1 MAVADAAVAAPT
13 PAPAGASRLRFVVK
27 LGGDVMDGPGTG
39 SGSALLDLARA
50 LAASGLRGRGL
61 VVHGGG
67 AQVTALATR
76 LGLPTHMVAGR
87 RITDA
92 ATLEVME
99 MVVAG
104 RLNVEL
110 CAALFGAG
118 IAAVGLHAGSGV
130 IRARRRPPRVMSGA
144 GPDPI
149 DFGLVGDVTGFDL
162 ALLETLVRAGH
173 LPVLSCLGIDP
184 SGQVLNLNADLAASQ
199 LASALGAEALLAVT
213 AVGGVRRR
221 IDDPQSRIPRLTVA
235 EARAAIADG
244 TVKGGMIPKLEEAT
258 AAIAAGVSRVEIV
271 APHEIVAALAHPGT
285 VGTQLV
291 P

>member
-1 MAVADAAVAAPT
+1 MAVGREDGGP
-13 PAPAGASRLRFVVK
+13 GEASPRLRYVVK
-27 LGGDVMDGPGTG
+27 LGGDVLDHKGGAE
-39 SGSALLDLARA
+39 SSVRADLARA
-50 LAASGLRGRGL
+50 LAEAQLRGRGV

-92 ATLEVME
+92 ATLEVMT

-110 CAALFGAG
+110 CAALQGVG
-118 IAAVGLHAGSGV
+118 VTAVGLHAGSGV

-162 ALLETLVRAGH
+162 ALLETLAGAGY

-184 SGQVLNLNADLAASQ
+184 GGQVLNLNADLAASQ
-199 LASALGAEALLAVT
+199 LAIAARAEALIAVT
-213 AVGGVRRR
+213 AVGGVRR
-221 IDDPQSRIPRLTVA
+221 DLADPASRIARMTVA
-235 EARAAIADG
+235 EARAAIGDG

-271 APHEIVAALAHPGT
+271 APHEIVAALLRPGSA
-285 VGTQLV
+285 GTQLV

>member
-1 MAVADAAVAAPT
+1 MAVTEPAAVDAASP
-13 PAPAGASRLRFVVK
+13 LRFVIK
-27 LGGDVMDGPGTG
+27 LGGDVLDGAGGRTG
-39 SGSALLDLARA
+39 SSLPDLARA
-50 LAASGLRGRGL
+50 LAASDLRGRGL

-76 LGLPTHMVAGR
+76 LGLPTQMVAGR

-149 DFGLVGDVTGFDL
+149 DFGLVGDVTGFDV
-162 ALLETLVRAGH
+162 ALLETLARAGH

-199 LASALGAEALLAVT
+199 LASALGAEALVAVT
-213 AVGGVRRR
+213 AVGGVRRQ
-221 IDDPQSRIPRLTVA
+221 IDDPHSRIPRLTVA

-258 AAIAAGVSRVEIV
+258 AAIAAGVGRVEIV
-271 APHEIVAALAHPGT
+271 APHEIVAALTQPGT

>member
-1 MAVADAAVAAPT
+1 VAVAAPM
-13 PAPAGASRLRFVVK
+13 PVSALRFVVK
-27 LGGDVMDGPGTG
+27 LGGDVLDGSGAGPG
-39 SGSALLDLARA
+39 SSLLELARG
-50 LAASGLRGRGL
+50 LAASDLRGRGL

-67 AQVTALATR
+67 AQVTALSTR
-76 LGLPTHMVAGR
+76 LGLATRMVAGR

-92 ATLEVME
+92 ATLEIME

-110 CAALFGAG
+110 CAALQGAG
-118 IAAVGLHAGSGV
+118 VAAVGLHAGSAV
-130 IRARRRPPRVMSGA
+130 IRARRRPPRVMTGA

-162 ALLETLVRAGH
+162 DLLEMLARAGH

-184 SGQVLNLNADLAASQ
+184 GGQVLNLNADLAASQ
-199 LASALGAEALLAVT
+199 LASALRAEALLAVT
-213 AVGGVRRR
+213 AVGGVRRE
-221 IDDPQSRIPRLTVA
+221 ITDPASRIPRLTVA
-235 EARAAIADG
+235 EARAAISDG

-271 APHEIVAALAHPGT
+271 APHEILAALAHPGT

>member
-1 MAVADAAVAAPT
+1 VAVAT
-13 PAPAGASRLRFVVK
+13 PLRFVVRFVVK
-27 LGGDVMDGPGTG
+27 LGGDVLDGPEPMR
-39 SGSALLDLARA
+39 ADLARA
-50 LAASGLRGRGL
+50 LADGQLTGRGL

-76 LGLPTHMVAGR
+76 LGLPTQMVGGR

-92 ATLEVME
+92 PTLEVME

-110 CAALFGAG
+110 CAALQAADV
-118 IAAVGLHAGSGV
+118 AAVGLHAGSGV

-144 GPDPI
+144 GPAPI

-162 ALLETLVRAGH
+162 ALLDTLAGAGY
-173 LPVLSCLGIDP
+173 LPVLSCLGLGEA
-184 SGQVLNLNADLAASQ
+184 GQILNLNADLAASQ
-199 LASALGAEALLAVT
+199 LAMAIKAEALIAVT
-213 AVGGVRRR
+213 AVGGVRRELG
-221 IDDPQSRIPRLTVA
+221 DPQSRIPRLTVA

-244 TVKGGMIPKLEEAT
+244 TVKGGMIPKLEEAA
-258 AAIAAGVSRVEIV
+258 AAIAAGVTRVEIV
-271 APHEIVAALAHPGT
+271 APHEIVAALLHPGSA
-285 VGTQLV
+285 GTQLV